1 MGLEDLAMF
10 RAIPNSIVLYPSDAV
25 STEKALELATAYNG
39 IVYIKGGRSNHPIL
53 YKNDEEFLIKQAK
66 ILKSSEHDVITVVS
80 GGVPVFECLK
90 SYDLLQKEG
99 INIRIVDIF
108 SIKPIDEEL
117 LKKCVDETNGLMLVV
132 EDHYE
137 EGGIG
142 GNEII

>member
-1 MGLEDLAMF
+1 M
-10 RAIPNSIVLYPSDAV
+10 
-25 STEKALELATAYNG
+25 
-39 IVYIKGGRSNHPIL
+39 
-53 YKNDEEFLIKQAK
+53 
-66 ILKSSEHDVITVVS
+66 
-80 GGVPVFECLK
+80 FECLK